1 MVMNELHDFM
11 IVYHEFF
18 VLNRKWIRDGLFW
31 CGLESILYFG
41 MNMIGGLVL
50 YDCLCPNLEFW
61 KSIWIKQC
69 L

>member
-18 VLNRKWIRDGLFW
+18 VLNHNWIRNGLFW

-41 MNMIGGLVL
+41 MNMIGGLLL
-50 YDCLCPNLEFW
+50 Y
-61 KSIWIKQC
+61 
-69 L
+69 